1 MSGVQRHYEKYK
13 DGTMKYTEE
22 QIAEWK
28 RKHGE
33 IFELSVDGK
42 SCIVRKP
49 NRKDLS
55 YVSVVKDPIKMS
67 ETLLKQLWVEGD
79 KEIQEQD
86 DLFLA
91 VIPKMEEVIKVKESQ
106 IKKL

>member
-1 MSGVQRHYEKYK
+1 
-13 DGTMKYTEE
+13 MKYTKE
-22 QIAEWK
+22 QVAEWK
-28 RKHGE
+28 RKHGD
-33 IFELSVDGK
+33 IFELSVEDK
-42 SCIVRKP
+42 SCILRRP

-67 ETLLKQLWVEGD
+67 ETLLKQLWLAGD
-79 KEIQEQD
+79 TEIQEED

-91 VIPKMEEVIKVKESQ
+91 IIPKMEEVIKVKESI

>member
-1 MSGVQRHYEKYK
+1 
-13 DGTMKYTEE
+13 MKYTKE
-22 QIAEWK
+22 QVAEWK
-28 RKHGE
+28 RKHGD
-33 IFELSVDGK
+33 IFELSVEDK
-42 SCIVRKP
+42 SCIVRRP

-67 ETLLKQLWVEGD
+67 ETLLKQLWLAGD
-79 KEIQEQD
+79 TEIQEED

-91 VIPKMEEVIKVKESQ
+91 IIPKMEEVIKVKESV

>member
-1 MSGVQRHYEKYK
+1 
-13 DGTMKYTEE
+13 MKANKE

-28 RKHGE
+28 KKHGE
-33 IFELSVDGK
+33 IYEISVEDK
-42 SCIVRKP
+42 SCFVRKP

-55 YVSVVKDPIKMS
+55 FVSVVKDPIKMS
-67 ETLLKQLWVEGD
+67 ETLLKQLWLDGD
-79 KEIQEQD
+79 KEIQEND

-91 VIPKMEEVIKVKESQ
+91 VIPKLEEVIKVKESQ

>member
-1 MSGVQRHYEKYK
+1 MNFTK
-13 DGTMKYTEE
+13 D
-22 QIAEWK
+22 QIAELK
-28 RKHGE
+28 KKHGE
-33 IFELSVDGK
+33 IFEISVDDK

-67 ETLLKQLWVEGD
+67 ETLLKQLWIEGD

-91 VIPKMEEVIKVKESQ
+91 VITKMEEVIKVKESQ

>member
-1 MSGVQRHYEKYK
+1 MHLTK
-13 DGTMKYTEE
+13 E
-22 QIAEWK
+22 QIAELK
-28 RKHGE
+28 KKHGE
-33 IFELSVDGK
+33 IYEISVEGK
-42 SCIVRKP
+42 SCILRKP

-55 YVSVVKDPIKMS
+55 YVSVVKDPVKMS
-67 ETLLKQLWVEGD
+67 ETLLKQLWVDGD
-79 KEIQEQD
+79 KEIQEND

>member
-1 MSGVQRHYEKYK
+1 
-13 DGTMKYTEE
+13 MKVDKQKVED
-22 QIAEWK
+22 WK
-28 RKHGE
+28 KQHGE
-33 IFELSVDGK
+33 IFQIETGGK
-42 SCIVRKP
+42 SCIIRKP
-49 NRKDLS
+49 TRKDLS

>member
-1 MSGVQRHYEKYK
+1 MA
-13 DGTMKYTEE
+13 KYTKE

-28 RKHGE
+28 SKYGDLFQITVE
-33 IFELSVDGK
+33 DK
-42 SCIVRKP
+42 SCILRRP

-55 YVSVVKDPIKMS
+55 YVSVVKDPIRMS
-67 ETLLKQLWVEGD
+67 ETLMKQLWVAGD

-91 VIPKMEEVIKVKESQ
+91 AIPKMEEIIKVKESE

>member
-1 MSGVQRHYEKYK
+1 MELTK
-13 DGTMKYTEE
+13 E
-22 QIAEWK
+22 QIAELK
-28 RKHGE
+28 KKHGD
-33 IFELSVDGK
+33 IYKISVDDK
-42 SCIVRKP
+42 SCIVRRP

-67 ETLLKQLWVEGD
+67 ETLLKQLWVDGD
-79 KEIQEQD
+79 KEIQEND

>member
-1 MSGVQRHYEKYK
+1 
-13 DGTMKYTEE
+13 MKYTKE
-22 QIAEWK
+22 QVAEWK
-28 RKHGE
+28 QKHGE
-33 IFELSVDGK
+33 IFELSVEDK
-42 SCIVRKP
+42 SCILRRP

-67 ETLLKQLWVEGD
+67 ETLLKQLWVSGD
-79 KEIQEQD
+79 KEIQEND

-91 VIPKMEEVIKVKESQ
+91 VIPKMEKIIKVKESQ

>member
-1 MSGVQRHYEKYK
+1 
-13 DGTMKYTEE
+13 MKYTKE
-22 QIAEWK
+22 QVAEWK

-33 IFELSVDGK
+33 IFELSVEDK
-42 SCIVRKP
+42 SCILRRP

-67 ETLLKQLWVEGD
+67 ETLLKQLWVAGD
-79 KEIQEQD
+79 TEIQEYD

>member
-1 MSGVQRHYEKYK
+1 
-13 DGTMKYTEE
+13 MKYTEE
-22 QIAEWK
+22 QIAKWK